1 MPRIDGA
8 SGGYVP
14 TTHDGDDVHQ
24 SSSTPAGESGAPAPH
39 DGVDPPHEDKGFFG
53 GLIAGGKDIYES
65 RKVELNIIKDF
76 IVLGKDVVT
85 GNLPAI
91 PGDVKTLLDDVAK
104 VPPEDRPNDPPPDFG
119 AQVDGSQDYNKI
131 DKEDQEL
138 IDGDH
143 PNTTYKPDERYT

>member
-24 SSSTPAGESGAPAPH
+24 SSSTPAGEGGPPAPH
-39 DGVDPPHEDKGFFG
+39 DGVDTAHEDKGFFG
-53 GLIAGGKDIYES
+53 GLVASGKDLYES
-65 RKVELNIIKDF
+65 RKVEFNIIKDV

-91 PGDVKTLLDDVAK
+91 PGDLKNLIDDVGK
-104 VPPEDRPNDPPPDFG
+104 VPPEDRPNDPPPDLSSR
-119 AQVDGSQDYNKI
+119 VDASQDYKI
-131 DKEDQEL
+131 NKEDQEL
-138 IDGDH
+138 IDGSH